1 MAPAFDD
8 EEVEAYEIGVK
19 TSALNERLRVN
30 AAYFWYDYKNLQ
42 VRLPVPTG
50 GVSIV
55 NAGAA
60 DVSGFEVEFS
70 YVASERFR
78 IDANISYLDTQL
90 QRFDSQQVPNDLL
103 FVLGAPIPLQPV
115 DAAGNEL
122 TRAPELSYYL
132 SGTYSQPLGNNL
144 MADLKLTYRNQ
155 DDVFFLET
163 NQSQD
168 TFRSDDSE
176 RLDIRLTLASVTR
189 KWEASLYL
197 LNATDDRSITQVTA
211 LGSFPNAA
219 VSRPRQF
226 GAELLYHWN

>member
-1 MAPAFDD
+1 
-8 EEVEAYEIGVK
+8 
-19 TSALNERLRVN
+19 
-30 AAYFWYDYKNLQ
+30 
-42 VRLPVPTG
+42 
-50 GVSIV
+50 
-55 NAGAA
+55 
-60 DVSGFEVEFS
+60 
-70 YVASERFR
+70 
-78 IDANISYLDTQL
+78 L

-226 GAELLYHWN
+226 GAEFLYHWN